1 MSSNGNGRLEVT
13 AREDEH
19 DRREH
24 LEAMT
29 NLMCGNVRDFMEDF
43 K

>member
-1 MSSNGNGRLEVT
+1 MSGSVNGREY
-13 AREDEH
+13 RME
-19 DRREH
+19 R

>member
-1 MSSNGNGRLEVT
+1 MSSNGNGRLEVS
-13 AREDEH
+13 ASEDEH
-19 DRREH
+19 DRR